1 MDEKKILKIKEA
13 IKRNFEQS
21 PDKYET
27 FEQKH
32 GFFSALNAALID
44 TLDVRGNLKILDI
57 GCGTGASS
65 RQILS
70 AIPDSNVWG
79 LDNSPAMLKIA
90 ENNNPDPSRL
100 RFIEGDAGDLTS
112 FVKERMDVVLYSA
125 SIFLIP
131 DYKASLNQAW
141 SLLEPGGKLGLTY
154 MVGVFEN
161 RGENAFV
168 CADNQARTNV
178 SQKKPVEF
186 DSLTLFVENLFSS
199 AKVQTKDFICDI
211 EMLRTFFSIPA
222 MSAGLYPSLVYEDR
236 LKMLETLFSH
246 LSCDKLSFR
255 WNLIAATKQNS
266 QAIL

>member
-13 IKRNFEQS
+13 IKNNFEQS
-21 PDKYET
+21 PTQYET
-27 FEQKH
+27 FERKYD
-32 GFFSALNAALID
+32 FFSTLNEALID
-44 TLDVRGNLKILDI
+44 ALKIQGDIRILDI

-65 RQILS
+65 IQILES
-70 AIPDSNVWG
+70 IPESSVWG

-90 ENNNPDPSRL
+90 QNNNPDPSRL
-100 RFIEGDAGDLTS
+100 KFIEGDAGDLTN
-112 FVKERMDVVLYSA
+112 FVKERMDVVIYSA
-125 SIFLIP
+125 SIFLVP

-141 SLLEPGGKLGLTY
+141 SLLEPGGKLGITY

-161 RGENAFV
+161 SGENAFV

-186 DSLTLFVENLFSS
+186 DSLTLFVENLFSG

-211 EMLRTFFSIPA
+211 EMLRAFFSIPA

-236 LKMLETLFSH
+236 LKMLETLFAFV
-246 LSCDKLSFR
+246 L
-255 WNLIAATKQNS
+255 
-266 QAIL
+266 

>member
-13 IKRNFEQS
+13 IRRNFEQS
-21 PDKYET
+21 PYKYET

-44 TLDVRGNLKILDI
+44 TLDIHGNPRILDI

-70 AIPDSNVWG
+70 AIPGSKVWG
-79 LDNSPAMLKIA
+79 LDNSPAMLEIA
-90 ENNNPDPSRL
+90 RKNNPASLRL
-100 RFIEGDAGDLTS
+100 KFIEGDAADIRN
-112 FVKERMDVVLYSA
+112 FVKERMDVVIYSA

-141 SLLEPGGKLGLTY
+141 ELLELGGKLGLTY
-154 MVGVFEN
+154 MVGIFEN
-161 RGENAFV
+161 SGENAFV
-168 CADNQARTNV
+168 SADHQARTNV

-186 DSLTLFVENLFSS
+186 DSLTLFVENLFSG

-211 EMLRTFFSIPA
+211 EMLRAFFSIPA

-236 LKMLETLFSH
+236 LKMLKTLFSH
-246 LSCDKLSFR
+246 LSCDNLSFR
-255 WNLIAATKQNS
+255 WNLITATKQNS

>member
-1 MDEKKILKIKEA
+1 MDEKRILKIKEA
-13 IKRNFEQS
+13 IRRNFEQS

-44 TLDVRGNLKILDI
+44 TLDIHGNPRILDI

-79 LDNSPAMLKIA
+79 LDNSRAMLKIA

-100 RFIEGDAGDLTS
+100 RFIEGDAGDLVNC
-112 FVKERMDVVLYSA
+112 VKERMDVVIYSA

-131 DYKASLNQAW
+131 DYKASLNHAL

-161 RGENAFV
+161 SGENALV
-168 CADNQARTNV
+168 CADAHARTNL
-178 SQKKPVEF
+178 SQKKPVEL
-186 DSLTLFVENLFSS
+186 DSLTLFLKDLFSNVTS
-199 AKVQTKDFICDI
+199 LVRDFICDK
-211 EMLRTFFSIPA
+211 EMLRDFFSIPA

-236 LKMLETLFSH
+236 LKMLDTLFSH
-246 LSCDKLSFR
+246 LSCDRLSFR
-255 WNLIAATKQNS
+255 WNLITATKQNS